1 MTDYSNPAERVTA
14 TATPVT
20 PAEDVRTIALNRV
33 SWGAVL
39 AGVVVALVVQ
49 LLLNMLGVGIG
60 VATLDPGTGDNPA
73 VSTFSIVA
81 GIWYLVAGII
91 AAYAGGY
98 IAGRLSGSSFGS
110 TAALHG
116 LTSWAVATLVVFYLL
131 TTAIGGIIGG
141 VFSGVNGPGRAGRT
155 AATAAQVAAP
165 GLATATDPFGA
176 IERQLREAAGG
187 NDPAA
192 LRDAAV
198 AAVRA
203 ALTGDQA
210 QAQDAR
216 ERAAQ
221 ALARAQNISIEDAR
235 NRVAQYEQQY
245 RQSDR
250 TRPSSE
256 QPRLRKRRRR
266 SCRAARCSGSL
277 HSSLA
282 RLRLGLVGDPE
293 RCIPTI
299 TAYGSCRAGSPAAQ
313 VSTLDR
319 NRCAI
324 TSRSPQAIPQ
334 GRSPQQPKGG
344 SDDGLQQHP
353 FGHCRHRM
361 KQAALSRRARSKA
374 RAFTIVKANRSARSM
389 T

>member
-1 MTDYSNPAERVTA
+1 MTDYPSAADRARAA
-14 TATPVT
+14 TAVT
-20 PAEDVRTIALNRV
+20 PAEDARTIALNRV

-39 AGVVVALVVQ
+39 AGVVMALVVQ
-49 LLLNMLGVGIG
+49 LLLNMLGIGIG
-60 VATLDPGTGDNPA
+60 VATIDPGTGDNPTA
-73 VSTFSIVA
+73 STFSLAA
-81 GIWYLVAGII
+81 GIWYMVAGII

-131 TTAIGGIIGG
+131 TTAVGGIIGG
-141 VFSGVNGPGRAGRT
+141 VFSGVSAAVGGLGRT

-176 IERQLREAAGG
+176 VERQLREAAGG
-187 NDPAA
+187 EDPAA

-221 ALARAQNISIEDAR
+221 ALARAQNISLEEAR

-245 RQSDR
+245 RQTIDETKQRATQAAQTTAKVISRGALFGFFALVLGAIAAWFAGQSGTVDP
-250 TRPSSE
+250 TLTVAGLSAAV
-256 QPRLRKRRRR
+256 RRR
-266 SCRAARCSGSL
+266 
-277 HSSLA
+277 
-282 RLRLGLVGDPE
+282 P
-293 RCIPTI
+293 
-299 TAYGSCRAGSPAAQ
+299 
-313 VSTLDR
+313 
-319 NRCAI
+319 
-324 TSRSPQAIPQ
+324 
-334 GRSPQQPKGG
+334 
-344 SDDGLQQHP
+344 
-353 FGHCRHRM
+353 
-361 KQAALSRRARSKA
+361 
-374 RAFTIVKANRSARSM
+374 
-389 T
+389 